1 MSKNFDLFLN
11 NMRTSIKSFDF
22 FVNWNK
28 VNTNI
33 ENLEYELNILNILL
47 HKKDYKKYLKI
58 IWDNNR
64 KSLEILP
71 FFIALKEYNIN
82 ILYEHNYYY
91 YDFKNLSDFEKLVLF
106 YEKTGLK
113 NLFLNGNISD
123 LYSYLYG
130 VEVGLDS
137 NGRKNRGGLIMEK
150 LVEIYI
156 KDFVN
161 NNKLSYLSQANFDK
175 IKNEYNIE
183 VPLDY
188 SKRRYDF
195 VIKSNNNIY
204 LIETN
209 FYNSGGSKLKSVAG
223 EFKELN
229 TYLKNYDNIKFI
241 WITDGLNGW
250 KTTKLPLKSAYLQ
263 IENMYNIKDLENDIF
278 KQIVV

>member
-91 YDFKNLSDFEKLVLF
+91 YDFKNLSDFENLVLF